1 MRIGV
6 LGGTF
11 DPIHMAHLIVA
22 EEVRSRLELEEVVF
36 VPTGEPWMKA
46 GTPLSSS
53 HHRLNMVRLAVS
65 SNPFFRVSSVEI
77 DRPGPSYTLD
87 TLEALLAEYG
97 EGVEIFFIL
106 GVDALTEFHRWK
118 EPERILELAKLAVV
132 GRPGFKGGDPS
143 PKGNLVEG
151 ASDRIVKLDGTN
163 IEISAGEIRRRV
175 AEGRSIRYRVCDEVA
190 DYIMHHGLYRDGSK

>member
-1 MRIGV
+1 
-6 LGGTF
+6 
-11 DPIHMAHLIVA
+11 MAHLIVA

-132 GRPGFKGGDPS
+132 SRPGSMACCG
-143 PKGNLVEG
+143 
-151 ASDRIVKLDGTN
+151 
-163 IEISAGEIRRRV
+163 
-175 AEGRSIRYRVCDEVA
+175 
-190 DYIMHHGLYRDGSK
+190 

>member
-1 MRIGV
+1 LRIGV

-97 EGVEIFFIL
+97 EGVEIFFFPPGGSL
-106 GVDALTEFHRWK
+106 GPRRSRWG
-118 EPERILELAKLAVV
+118 PPLE
-132 GRPGFKGGDPS
+132 
-143 PKGNLVEG
+143 
-151 ASDRIVKLDGTN
+151 
-163 IEISAGEIRRRV
+163 
-175 AEGRSIRYRVCDEVA
+175 
-190 DYIMHHGLYRDGSK
+190 